1 MLQFDTPEG
10 HFYSAPLVSQMSAA
24 VSPIARPSVGRTFIV
39 AISVLGCIAL
49 TQIGAVGWVFVNRF
63 STLTERAKLG
73 PAPQLIAASTPGAG
87 DLSATAT
94 LDTRDPFEE
103 ARTAPVAG
111 SDPIPPPPKPLP
123 VSSAKLNPQAPPE
136 TRYQELVQQGRQLRD
151 RGDTGAALVKLRE
164 AMALEPQ
171 NPEAI
176 AEMAVTFERM
186 SLMDRAAEQWKRIFE
201 MGEAAGTFYIAAESR
216 MKMSQAQAI
225 AAAQLASGP
234 QANEPPLS
242 RLKADAMLGI
252 GDIAQQDKPE
262 SGGTRFALRVPI
274 KAKRGEKISVS
285 DVDIHV
291 LFYDMI
297 EGKTAVQTSADVS
310 YRFASAPIDW
320 AANEPEVLEV
330 EYSQQPPL
338 AKGPKTERRDYYG
351 YVVRVYYQGQLQDL
365 RAEPEALNA
374 KFPAPQTLEATPSSK
389 K

>member
-1 MLQFDTPEG
+1 
-10 HFYSAPLVSQMSAA
+10 MSAA
-24 VSPIARPSVGRTFIV
+24 LSPIARPSVGRTFII
-39 AISVLGCIAL
+39 AISLLGCIAL

-63 STLTERAKLG
+63 GTLTERAKLG
-73 PAPQLIAASTPGAG
+73 PAPQLIATATPGAVGAG

-103 ARTAPVAG
+103 ARNASVLG
-111 SDPIPPPPKPLP
+111 SDPIPPPSKPVP

-136 TRYQELVQQGRQLRD
+136 TRYQELVQQGKQLRD

-164 AMALEPQ
+164 AMALEAQ

-201 MGEAAGTFYIAAESR
+201 MGEAAGTYYIAAESR

-225 AAAQLASGP
+225 AAAQLAAGP
-234 QANEPPLS
+234 AVPETPLS
-242 RLKADAMLGI
+242 KIKADAKLGVGEI
-252 GDIAQQDKPE
+252 SRQDKPE
-262 SGGTRFALRVPI
+262 SGGVRFALRVPI
-274 KAKRGEKISVS
+274 KAKRGEKVGVS

-297 EGKTAVQTSADVS
+297 EGKTPVQTSADVS

-320 AANEPEVLEV
+320 ATQEPEVLEV

-338 AKGPKTERRDYYG
+338 AKGPKTERREYYG
-351 YVVRVYYQGQLQDL
+351 YVVRVYYKGELQDL

-374 KFPAPQTLEATPSSK
+374 KFPAPQMLEANPSSK

>member
-1 MLQFDTPEG
+1 
-10 HFYSAPLVSQMSAA
+10 MSAA

-49 TQIGAVGWVFVNRF
+49 AQIGAVGWVFVNRF
-63 STLTERAKLG
+63 TTLTERAKLG
-73 PAPQLIAASTPGAG
+73 PAPQLLAASTPGAA
-87 DLSATAT
+87 DLSSTAT
-94 LDTRDPFEE
+94 LDSRDPFEE
-103 ARTAPVAG
+103 ARAAQAAS
-111 SDPIPPPPKPLP
+111 SDPIPPPPKPMP

-136 TRYQELVQQGRQLRD
+136 TRYQELVQQGKQLRD

-164 AMALEPQ
+164 ATALEPQ

-225 AAAQLASGP
+225 AAAQLAVGGATP
-234 QANEPPLS
+234 ANEPPLS
-242 RLKADAMLGI
+242 SLKEDAILGI
-252 GDIAQQDKPE
+252 GDIVQQDKPE

-274 KAKRGEKISVS
+274 RAKRGEKISVS

-297 EGKTAVQTSADVS
+297 DGKTPVQTSADVS

-320 AANEPEVLEV
+320 ATSDPEVLEV

-374 KFPAPQTLEATPSSK
+374 KFPAPQSLEATPSSK

>member
-1 MLQFDTPEG
+1 MP
-10 HFYSAPLVSQMSAA
+10 AA

-39 AISVLGCIAL
+39 AISLLGCIAL
-49 TQIGAVGWVFVNRF
+49 VQIGAVAWMFVGRF
-63 STLTERAKLG
+63 TTLTERAKLG
-73 PAPQLIAASTPGAG
+73 PARLVATNAPTATPAPG
-87 DLSATAT
+87 DLVATAT
-94 LDTRDPFEE
+94 LDARDPFEE
-103 ARTAPVAG
+103 ARPAATTE
-111 SDPIPPPPKPLP
+111 PIAPPPKPVP

-136 TRYQELVQQGRQLRD
+136 TRYQELVLTGKQLRD

-186 SLMDRAAEQWKRIFE
+186 SLMDKAAEQWKRIYD
-201 MGEAAGTFYIAAESR
+201 MGSEAGSSFYIAAESR

-225 AAAQLASGP
+225 AAAATVQSAKP
-234 QANEPPLS
+234 AEAPLS
-242 RLKADAMLGI
+242 RFKADAMLGI
-252 GDIAQQDKPE
+252 GEIVRQDRAE

-274 KAKRGEKISVS
+274 KAKPGEKVGVA

-291 LFYDMI
+291 LFYDLI
-297 EGKTAVQTSADVS
+297 DGKTPVQTSADVS

-320 AANEPEVLEV
+320 ATSDPETLEV

-338 AKGPKTERRDYYG
+338 AKGPKTEKREYYG
-351 YVVRVYYQGQLQDL
+351 YVVRVYYKGQLQDL
-365 RAEPEALNA
+365 RAEPETLNS
-374 KFPAPQTLEATPSSK
+374 KFPAPQTLDNNPPAK